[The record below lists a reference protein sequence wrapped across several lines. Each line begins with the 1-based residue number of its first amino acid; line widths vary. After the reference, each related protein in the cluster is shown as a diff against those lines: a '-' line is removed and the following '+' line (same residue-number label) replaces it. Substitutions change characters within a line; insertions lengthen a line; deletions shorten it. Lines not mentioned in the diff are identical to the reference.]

1 MSALQIF
8 YTGFDAAFFKL
19 PPNLRARIEDRIDE
33 MGTRLDTFPHHRLK
47 GSDRCRLRVGD
58 YRIIYTVD
66 VDQNTIHLLGVGHRR
81 DIYRS

>member
-1 MSALQIF
+1 VSALQIF